1 MLIGQ
6 NLRYY
11 RREMGFTQE
20 QLAEGICHG
29 TYISKIENGSIAP
42 PLETL
47 SDLCRKLG
55 ITMEQLTQ
63 KVDEENW
70 LLLNNWLK
78 EISEKRGDDKQ
89 YNHLISVF
97 RSVEDPFLLS
107 FYYIIL
113 LRYFI
118 LIKDRQKAET
128 VSHKVKNYKN
138 YVTSET
144 EYDYMFSLGLY
155 EYHYG
160 SWHASHTYYAQ
171 AERIVEGKGAKK
183 PELFYYM
190 ALTLSRLKKISLST
204 IYAYSALEIYNE
216 EMNFGM
222 STNCNLLL
230 GINFNLME
238 EYDKAEELF
247 LKVINASGS
256 HDMAELT
263 KGRAYHNLGNIYS
276 KQGQS
281 EKAIEMLIKSLQL
294 KKDHLNTKIIT
305 IYMLAKEYFA
315 IGEFEKGKEWLSKG
329 MDLVKKT
336 NDSDF
341 QLRFSILHYQGMNEI
356 NSPQYHEL
364 LKQAISNFKDTA
376 FSFSCECAELLA
388 EIRAKEFHYKEAY
401 EYLQL
406 AGDLRKINRN

>member
-1 MLIGQ
+1 MLLGQ

-11 RREMGFTQE
+11 RKEAGFTQE

-29 TYISKIENGSIAP
+29 TYISKIENGSISAP
-42 PLETL
+42 IETL

-63 KVDEENW
+63 KIDGEKW

-89 YNHLISVF
+89 YNHLVSVF
-97 RSVEDPFLLS
+97 RRVEDPFLLS
-107 FYYIIL
+107 FYHIIL

-118 LIKDRQKAET
+118 LIKDRKNVEVAA
-128 VSHKVKNYKN
+128 HKVKNYEN
-138 YVTSET
+138 YVTLET
-144 EYDYMFSLGLY
+144 EYEYMFSLGLY
-155 EYHYG
+155 EYHFG
-160 SWHASHTYYAQ
+160 SLHTSHTYYAQ
-171 AERIVEGKGAKK
+171 AERIIEGKGIKK

-204 IYAYSALEIYNE
+204 IYAYSALDIYNR

-222 STNCNLLL
+222 STNCNLVL
-230 GINFNLME
+230 GINFNLMA
-238 EYDKAEELF
+238 EYDKAEEFFHLI
-247 LKVINASGS
+247 INASGS
-256 HDMAELT
+256 NDMAELT

-276 KQGQS
+276 KQEQS
-281 EKAIEMLIKSLQL
+281 GKAIDMLCKSLQF
-294 KKDHLNTKIIT
+294 KKDINTKTNT
-305 IYMLAKEYFA
+305 IYLLAKVYFA
-315 IGEFEKGKEWLSKG
+315 IGEVEKGKEWLSKG

-341 QLRFSILHYQGMNEI
+341 QLKFSILHYQGMNEI
-356 NSPQYHEL
+356 NSPQYHDL
-364 LKQAISNFKDTA
+364 LKQAISHFKDTA

-388 EIRAKEFHYKEAY
+388 DIRAKEFHYKEAY

-406 AGDLRKINRN
+406 ASNLMKSDRN